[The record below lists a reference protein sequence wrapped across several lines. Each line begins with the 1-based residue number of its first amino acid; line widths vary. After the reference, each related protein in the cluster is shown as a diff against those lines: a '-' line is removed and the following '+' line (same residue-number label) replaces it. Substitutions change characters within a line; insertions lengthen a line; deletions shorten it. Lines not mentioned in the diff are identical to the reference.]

1 MIIKVSGCN
10 TAGSD
15 AGERKREREK
25 ARWLAMSQ
33 EKRDERNKKR
43 REAYKR
49 KKGQHLHIETTNGSI
64 VETLLSNNIDITILL
79 MLLMRAVSQLVD
91 GQDGSNKE
99 NMDPNETDD
108 WLHRNDSLHAINID
122 DIFNQISGNSTI
134 VYMASMPTF
143 LCW

>member
-79 MLLMRAVSQLVD
+79 MLLIRAVSQLVD
-91 GQDGSNKE
+91 G
-99 NMDPNETDD
+99 
-108 WLHRNDSLHAINID
+108 
-122 DIFNQISGNSTI
+122 
-134 VYMASMPTF
+134 
-143 LCW
+143 

>member
-49 KKGQHLHIETTNGSI
+49 RKEQHLRIETTNGSI
-64 VETLLSNNIDITILL
+64 VEILVNDNIHNTID
-79 MLLMRAVSQLVD
+79 VS
-91 GQDGSNKE
+91 
-99 NMDPNETDD
+99 
-108 WLHRNDSLHAINID
+108 
-122 DIFNQISGNSTI
+122 
-134 VYMASMPTF
+134 YM
-143 LCW
+143 

>member
-1 MIIKVSGCN
+1 
-10 TAGSD
+10 
-15 AGERKREREK
+15 
-25 ARWLAMSQ
+25 MSQ

-79 MLLMRAVSQLVD
+79 MLLIRAVSQLVD

-108 WLHRNDSLHAINID
+108 WLHRNDSLHANNIY
-122 DIFNQISGNSTI
+122 DILISNRLSGN
-134 VYMASMPTF
+134 
-143 LCW
+143 